1 MVDWRR
7 NWKKNDVEVRNR
19 RRGGINEGKEIDDGM
34 SMGNW
39 DYWFWKEWMDGKG
52 NGWKE
57 CWRLYRKKFEKGKG
71 MNNRIEKKLEEMKEE
86 GSKEIVKYLMGGD
99 KDMEKEMKVM
109 KEMKKE
115 GDEVI
120 EIGMKL

>member
-1 MVDWRR
+1 
-7 NWKKNDVEVRNR
+7 
-19 RRGGINEGKEIDDGM
+19 
-34 SMGNW
+34 
-39 DYWFWKEWMDGKG
+39 
-52 NGWKE
+52 
-57 CWRLYRKKFEKGKG
+57 